1 MIEQPKSYG
10 CQAWRDG
17 CKFAIWKSIAGKRIG
32 ITTAK
37 TLLKNGETKKLK
49 GFKSK
54 AGKPFE
60 AKLKLEAGE
69 VRFVFED

>member
-1 MIEQPKSYG
+1 LRIADCGLPISDCVTPAKKKRCNRRSPI
-10 CQAWRDG
+10 RDE
-17 CKFAIWKSIAGKRIG
+17 KQ
-32 ITTAK
+32 TAR
-37 TLLKNGETKKLK
+37 LK

-60 AKLKLEAGE
+60 AKLKIEEGE